1 MNKSYSVDTSEIRY
15 EETDMSVL
23 VRYPCRFECDV
34 QIVCV
39 EGRAKVCVGTQVFIL
54 REKTELLLVGGCSI
68 SVSDRSPDFNVRML
82 MYPKEVVLKAILP
95 LDTEFINYMRK
106 YPFIDHSAKEMLPEG
121 WSCVLQWMDMAKM
134 IFTHPIPAFRKHI
147 EHNFLQTMLMC
158 IFNHVPRKEA
168 FDAREYSRR
177 QILFHQFVRLVREN
191 ARTEHQVS
199 FYAGKLSVSARYL
212 GDIVAEYFN
221 GKTPKQMIDEQLT
234 AEIKAQLDNLQMS
247 VCEISEYFR
256 FPECAS
262 LNRFFKRNTGMSP
275 SKYRL
280 TGKFQT
286 DYDRI
291 FIKETPADNENK

>member
-39 EGRAKVCVGTQVFIL
+39 EGHAKVCVGTQVFIL

-68 SVSDRSPDFNVRML
+68 SVSDRSPDFSVRML
-82 MYPKEVVLKAILP
+82 MFPKEVVLKAILP

-134 IFTHPIPAFRKHI
+134 IFTHHIPAFRKHI

-291 FIKETPADNENK
+291 FIEETPADNENK

>member
-39 EGRAKVCVGTQVFIL
+39 EGHAKVCVGTQVFIL

-68 SVSDRSPDFNVRML
+68 SVSDRSPDFSVRML
-82 MYPKEVVLKAILP
+82 MFPKEVVLKAILP

-212 GDIVAEYFN
+212 GGIVAEYFN

-291 FIKETPADNENK
+291 FIEETPADNENK

>member
-39 EGRAKVCVGTQVFIL
+39 EGHAKVCVGTQVFIL

-68 SVSDRSPDFNVRML
+68 SVSDRSPDFSVRML
-82 MYPKEVVLKAILP
+82 MFPKEVVLKAILP

-291 FIKETPADNENK
+291 FIEGTPADNENK